1 MKFLKTLQKIF
12 HIKDIGAEQELWKK
26 ENMKEDFLIEFA
38 RSNSESAKILLP
50 IASVIFA
57 VILMI
62 AGFVAESIPATALYS
77 VMILLSV
84 ISYIVVRI
92 LSKDIKKNYKK
103 ILVYIDTLACCYM
116 ALISFLII
124 IVNSPT
130 TVIVIFTATITI
142 IIQAILLRPTFAFV
156 FSLCSMLIFGL
167 ITIFDTS
174 MASVDYRATIGI
186 VLISSVSF
194 FVSYNRYYNRC
205 RIIYNKKVILSQN
218 KKLDEMVAQ
227 LQLQKIE
234 LEHTN
239 RNLETAYICDRLTGL
254 YNRWYWDENVD
265 AMAKK
270 CVDGE
275 KNTAIIMID
284 LDNFKMINDENGHA
298 MGDICLVHV
307 ASVLKEAAKNNDNCS
322 VYRMGGEEFVVFCSD
337 IEKGDAF
344 KLANQILKDISNIRI
359 DGFDG
364 MLTASIGLHIE
375 IPNSVEDISRFLIEA
390 DNAMYD
396 AKKQGKNRIVLS
408 LP

>member
-1 MKFLKTLQKIF
+1 
-12 HIKDIGAEQELWKK
+12 
-26 ENMKEDFLIEFA
+26 
-38 RSNSESAKILLP
+38 
-50 IASVIFA
+50 
-57 VILMI
+57 
-62 AGFVAESIPATALYS
+62 
-77 VMILLSV
+77 
-84 ISYIVVRI
+84 
-92 LSKDIKKNYKK
+92 
-103 ILVYIDTLACCYM
+103 
-116 ALISFLII
+116 
-124 IVNSPT
+124 
-130 TVIVIFTATITI
+130 
-142 IIQAILLRPTFAFV
+142 
-156 FSLCSMLIFGL
+156 
-167 ITIFDTS
+167 
-174 MASVDYRATIGI
+174 
-186 VLISSVSF
+186 
-194 FVSYNRYYNRC
+194 
-205 RIIYNKKVILSQN
+205 
-218 KKLDEMVAQ
+218 MVAQ